1 MRNYPLKTLK
11 IRVFA
16 ALKKI
21 NHSLSESGKIIR
33 FLKKSIPLSRSGGF
47 DSDVLE
53 IFKIANCFHDFFFGL
68 ADLYGRVF
76 RVKLEP
82 LVAWFSGLEKFAKK
96 RLTIWI
102 EAV

>member
-1 MRNYPLKTLK
+1 MCNYRLKALD
-11 IRVFA
+11 IRFFA
-16 ALKKI
+16 SLEKVD
-21 NHSLSESGKIIR
+21 HSLSESEKIIGL
-33 FLKKSIPLSRSGGF
+33 LKKSIPLANSRGF
-47 DSDVLE
+47 DDDVLK

-68 ADLYGRVF
+68 ADLCGRVL